1 LYTFIMLN
9 APANQDDPPS
19 DRAMTPEAEAFE
31 YSCRQLV
38 ARLAAAEPAALAELY
53 DMTAGR
59 VYALALRI
67 TAQRTAAE
75 EVVSDVYLQVWRQ
88 AGRYNPAR
96 GRVLVWLLTICR
108 SRALDAL
115 RRRILDH
122 KILEEPRTEIA
133 DGEEPLD
140 ILLNTER
147 RHAVHSA
154 LSILSV
160 EQRQLLA
167 LAFYR
172 GLTHSQLAA
181 HTGMPLGTVKSL
193 LRRAMQ
199 TLKQELLTE
208 ETL

>member
-1 LYTFIMLN
+1 MLN
-9 APANQDDPPS
+9 APANQNDPPP
-19 DRAMTPEAEAFE
+19 DPVPTREAEALE
-31 YSCRQLV
+31 HSCRLLI
-38 ARLAAAEPAALAELY
+38 ARIATAEPAAMAELY

-67 TAQRTAAE
+67 TAQRSAAE

-88 AGRYNPAR
+88 AGRYDPAR
-96 GRVLVWLLTICR
+96 GKVLVWLLTICR

-115 RRRILDH
+115 RRRTPEH
-122 KILEEPRTEIA
+122 ETLEEAQTEIP
-133 DGEEPLD
+133 DSEQPLD
-140 ILLNTER
+140 ILLTSER
-147 RHAVHSA
+147 RHVVHSA
-154 LSILSV
+154 LGMLSV

-193 LRRAMQ
+193 LRRALQ
-199 TLKQELLTE
+199 KLQQELLKK

>member
-1 LYTFIMLN
+1 MVLSEIMLN
-9 APANQDDPPS
+9 APANQDAPS
-19 DRAMTPEAEAFE
+19 DPVTAPEAEALE
-31 YSCRQLV
+31 YSCRQLI
-38 ARLAAAEPAALAELY
+38 ARIAAAESPALAELY
-53 DMTAGR
+53 ELTAGR
-59 VYALALRI
+59 VYALAIRI
-67 TAQRTAAE
+67 TAQRPTAE

-88 AGRYNPAR
+88 AGRYDPAR

-115 RRRILDH
+115 RRRMPDH
-122 KILEEPRTEIA
+122 KTLEEPQSEIA
-133 DGEEPLD
+133 GGEEPLD
-140 ILLNTER
+140 ILLNSER
-147 RHAVHSA
+147 RHAIHAA

-181 HTGMPLGTVKSL
+181 HTGLPLGTVKSL